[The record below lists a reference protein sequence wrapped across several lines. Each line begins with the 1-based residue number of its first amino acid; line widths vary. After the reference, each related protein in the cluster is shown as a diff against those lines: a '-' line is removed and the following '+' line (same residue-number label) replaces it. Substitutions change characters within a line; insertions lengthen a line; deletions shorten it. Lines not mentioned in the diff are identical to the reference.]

1 MFLNLAPL
9 PKNASLWELLIYTQL
24 KDNLFSK
31 KKEIALN
38 KGKIEA
44 IDKVE
49 ALKTKLPEKIDY
61 LEDLYYVLKEL
72 DALPDRYAKAIRAID
87 LKNLDREIKE
97 LEKEVPHNY
106 LLNIIDREKK
116 IDEGRESLILS
127 EELI

>member
-1 MFLNLAPL
+1 M
-9 PKNASLWELLIYTQL
+9 QL

-38 KGKIEA
+38 RGKIEA

-49 ALKTKLPEKIDY
+49 ALKTKLPEKKDY
-61 LEDLYYVLKEL
+61 LGDLYYVLKEL
-72 DALPDRYAKAIRAID
+72 DALPERYAKAIRAID

-97 LEKEVPHNY
+97 LEKKVPHNY